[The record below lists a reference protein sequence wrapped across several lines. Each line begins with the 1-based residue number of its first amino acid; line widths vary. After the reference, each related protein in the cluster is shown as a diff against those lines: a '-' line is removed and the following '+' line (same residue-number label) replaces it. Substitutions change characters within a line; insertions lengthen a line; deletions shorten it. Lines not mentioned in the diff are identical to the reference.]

1 MSSSVATVEVENIC
15 NELLDISAT
24 GGAWPKAD
32 PAVMLD
38 RVADGDSVDADRRA
52 VAVDL
57 PLHTALEKRRS
68 KELVERIVNADVT
81 ALEAPNRNGKLPLE
95 MVLHNHFDPDILKL
109 LLRRN
114 PKAAGRCVDA
124 LKKYLRGTSTKVP
137 NETKHAKEKRIAD
150 EREHGFI
157 FTKLLCVSEEASPEA
172 AASIQA
178 HAEEALTVFWE
189 SVTRSVATETTA
201 HLALDP
207 NWLRDVLQSPL
218 VKELKTQKPDVVQK
232 SEELLEDVKAMTE
245 EAANGTKCKFWM
257 LKARRLREAGHE
269 LNEMP
274 KFQDL
279 LQDRKRADWLELVEV
294 SLRDACER
302 KQRKEHLAVSHCWET
317 PEHPDMNKKPFLSF
331 SPCIT

>member
-1 MSSSVATVEVENIC
+1 MPSIEQHEGKLPIHLALTMSSSVATVEVENIC

-24 GGAWPKAD
+24 GAHGRKLILPSCWIESPTATASMRI
-32 PAVMLD
+32 V
-38 RVADGDSVDADRRA
+38 RA

-95 MVLHNHFDPDILKL
+95 MVLHNHYDPDILKL
-109 LLRRN
+109 LLRQETG
-114 PKAAGRCVDA
+114 AAGRCVDA

-178 HAEEALTVFWE
+178 HAEETHGFLGECHALSGHGDNCAPRIGSKLAE
-189 SVTRSVATETTA
+189 RRASVAA
-201 HLALDP
+201 C
-207 NWLRDVLQSPL
+207 Q
-218 VKELKTQKPDVVQK
+218 
-232 SEELLEDVKAMTE
+232 
-245 EAANGTKCKFWM
+245 
-257 LKARRLREAGHE
+257 
-269 LNEMP
+269 
-274 KFQDL
+274 
-279 LQDRKRADWLELVEV
+279 RA
-294 SLRDACER
+294 
-302 KQRKEHLAVSHCWET
+302 
-317 PEHPDMNKKPFLSF
+317 
-331 SPCIT
+331 